1 MKCIQSKQRR
11 KKTLELKKNGT
22 NVKQRAKHNNK
33 MLLVFVRVFFA
44 LLLLFLF
51 QLSRISNVISFDI
64 GFCK

>member
-1 MKCIQSKQRR
+1 M
-11 KKTLELKKNGT
+11 KNGT